1 VKPPDLDRIRFV
13 TRHFNELKG
22 LTLVSSGLIFMS
34 LGVPFLRRYSIVANL
49 SIFGFRVA
57 LLAGGFVLT
66 SYAKAYYQRI
76 GEVQSLRTPVLR
88 QEALSI
94 YGPGSVPRARDAT
107 AEFNVSLLRITGL
120 TKGNLSSHLSKLEEA
135 GLVEIEKR
143 FVGKK
148 TPDPRA
154 PDRRRARGARELL
167 AGDGDAPRARRELAA
182 LHRARAGLRGR
193 RLSLHRHA
201 VPAGRHRGD
210 AGSVSR
216 SSSVKRKRPASTR
229 TRRWWFFAR

>member
-66 SYAKAYYQRI
+66 RYAKAYYQRI

-94 YGPGSVPRARDAT
+94 YSPGPVPRARDAT

-148 TPDPRA
+148 TQTLASLSDQG
-154 PDRRRARGARELL
+154 RGAVGKYWQAMGELRDSAAQWL
-167 AGDGDAPRARRELAA
+167 PANAA
-182 LHRARAGLRGR
+182 L
-193 RLSLHRHA
+193 
-201 VPAGRHRGD
+201 VPA
-210 AGSVSR
+210 
-216 SSSVKRKRPASTR
+216 
-229 TRRWWFFAR
+229 